1 MRGAHLAL
9 LAPFAVALAV
19 GLANGCALI
28 TCVEDDCAAATGSG
42 GTTSSAG
49 GAGGASVTATGTT
62 STGTAGA
69 GGEGGQGGGEC
80 TTDCV
85 SGACELEAC
94 QPRCTALAGNGQAV
108 AFSPTSQSGTV
119 FALQST
125 TQTDLV
131 SITASS
137 LGGGDT
143 PTTIASGI
151 TAETLATAGD
161 FIFYASSDGTLGAP
175 CAGQQIA
182 GGKLR
187 GAASLSAQSL
197 WMSQGGFELRSASCN
212 VDASHSLGQFGGSTM
227 GATTFNNGLR
237 IAYTGNPSPS
247 ASSPQLC
254 TLTYDGVSSFTA
266 GDCFDTAPSG
276 AVTMSGVA
284 VTPDAGTILVAGN
297 TDIWEVPW
305 GESALAP
312 LLVPGLTET
321 TSIAATESAVF
332 VARLTPPAGGGM
344 LVRCPVGGPMSE
356 CRSYG
361 AAPVGGM
368 TQTKTQVFFT
378 MGAKLCAW
386 E

>member
-9 LAPFAVALAV
+9 LAPCAVALA

-28 TCVEDDCAAATGSG
+28 TCVEDDCASATGG
-42 GTTSSAG
+42 GSTSNAG
-49 GAGGASVTATGTT
+49 GAGGASVTTTGTT

-69 GGEGGQGGGEC
+69 GGEGGQGGGAC

-94 QPRCTALAGNGQAV
+94 QPKCTALAGNGQAV

-137 LGGGDT
+137 LGGVDM

-161 FIFYASSDGTLGAP
+161 TIFYATSDGTLGAP
-175 CAGQQIA
+175 CLMQQIA

-187 GAASLSAQSL
+187 GAASSPERTL
-197 WMSQGGFELRSASCN
+197 WMSQSDFEARGADCALA
-212 VDASHSLGQFGGSTM
+212 ASHSLGQFGASTM
-227 GATTFNNGLR
+227 GAATFSSGLR
-237 IAYTGNPSPS
+237 IAYAGSPSPS
-247 ASSPQLC
+247 AISPQLC
-254 TLTYDGVSSFTA
+254 ALMYDGGSSFTV

-276 AVTMSGVA
+276 AATLSGVT
-284 VTPDAGTILVAGN
+284 VTPDGTSILVAGN
-297 TDIWEVPW
+297 TDVWEAPW
-305 GESALAP
+305 GRSTLTP
-312 LLVPGLTET
+312 LFVPGLTAT
-321 TSIAATESAVF
+321 TSIAATESAFF
-332 VARLTPPAGGGM
+332 VARPRPPSGGGT
-344 LVRCPVGGPMSE
+344 LLRCPLGGPMSE

-361 AAPVGGM
+361 EASVGGM
-368 TQTKTQVFFT
+368 TQTKTKIYFT